1 MNREK
6 CVHKNANEK
15 DWESIEWN
23 LFFPL
28 IKCAT
33 TELHKINRECFKH
46 LCNEAKNG
54 SCFVTSRVKA
64 A

>member
-6 CVHKNANEK
+6 CVYKNANKK
-15 DWESIEWN
+15 DWESIEWK

-33 TELHKINRECFKH
+33 TELYKINREYFKH
-46 LCNEAKNG
+46 ICNEAQNG
-54 SCFVTSRVKA
+54 SCFVTFVMK
-64 A
+64 